1 MKISIRV
8 VQISH
13 EALATMD
20 PSQAANAILKREVA
34 ENLRAVPSAA
44 VPLTSDVY
52 NILQAKV
59 DQPPTWAVSKKTPE
73 VYVPMFPYDI
83 GNSAEVLV
91 QFGAQLGAVA
101 SSHTRGF
108 PSPRNLF
115 VIISQV
121 LSRPDGQP
129 GYRVYAGIAAC

>member
-8 VQISH
+8 VQVSCD
-13 EALATMD
+13 ALAAMG
-20 PSQAANAILKREVA
+20 PSDAANAILKREVA
-34 ENLRAVPSAA
+34 ENLKAAPSAA

-52 NILQAKV
+52 NVLQTRV
-59 DQPPTWAVSKKTPE
+59 DQPPQWVVSKKTPE

-101 SSHTRGF
+101 SAYTRGF